1 MKNLI
6 EWDEFGPEKAIMVYD
21 PKTGMKGFLVI
32 DNTARG
38 MGRGGIR
45 MAPDVDLPEVLRL
58 ARTMTWKWAMA
69 DYPFGGAKG
78 GIIWDPASPE
88 KEDVIRAFARSLK
101 EYIPKQYIF
110 GLDMG
115 LTPRDSAVVVDEL
128 DDIHAASAQMPREI
142 GGVNYDDIG
151 ITGYG
156 IVEAVEEASK
166 WMGRSLE
173 GSKVAIQGFGAVGH
187 AVGKYLAMKKAI
199 VVAISTAHGVLYDER
214 GLDIPGLLKL
224 RQESGDQCTRLYKG
238 GEKLTLGDEL
248 FLDVPILI
256 PCAKE
261 DMITEKNFQKIKA
274 KLIVEGANMAVSQ
287 EAQKA
292 LLLKETVVVADFV
305 VNAGPVITTGEL
317 HLRGRIPVEEI
328 LRAVSSRIREN
339 TRLTLEGSKQEKKT
353 PREIAFAI
361 ARSRVLKA
369 MELKGRLK
377 KGRASN

>member
-1 MKNLI
+1 
-6 EWDEFGPEKAIMVYD
+6 
-21 PKTGMKGFLVI
+21 
-32 DNTARG
+32 
-38 MGRGGIR
+38 
-45 MAPDVDLPEVLRL
+45 
-58 ARTMTWKWAMA
+58 
-69 DYPFGGAKG
+69 
-78 GIIWDPASPE
+78 
-88 KEDVIRAFARSLK
+88 
-101 EYIPKQYIF
+101 
-110 GLDMG
+110 
-115 LTPRDSAVVVDEL
+115 
-128 DDIHAASAQMPREI
+128 
-142 GGVNYDDIG
+142 
-151 ITGYG
+151 
-156 IVEAVEEASK
+156 VEAVEEASK
-166 WMGRSLE
+166 WLGRSLE

-261 DMITEKNFQKIKA
+261 DMITQKNFKKIKA
-274 KLIVEGANMAVSQ
+274 KLVVEGANMAVSQ

-292 LLLKETVVVADFV
+292 LLLEETVVVPDFV

-339 TRLTLEGSKQEKKT
+339 TRLTLEGSKQEKQT